1 MRRHRHLHGAFL
13 VSLALSLSATL
24 ALAAG
29 PTVVVEG
36 DLMVV
41 FDVLA
46 TGYDG
51 APVAR
56 VEGDGHLVL
65 RRGDVDWRD
74 TQAVTVLPGVVL
86 ARVAE
91 HGEAA
96 AFMRYATSATAQR
109 SLIEAG
115 LLPAS
120 VTVTDQAG
128 RTFEVAQPV
137 ERLASPYSLA
147 TYLAYGVGAGDRVV
161 MAGFLGARDPAGA
174 AAMTRIDGRF
184 PELSTVQAQEST
196 NVEFIATIAPDIV
209 FGAARSE
216 WIGPVEAIGIPVIVF
231 DGESTEGLKGAMR
244 LAGLLLGPDASARAE
259 AWVAYYDHVLERVAA
274 ATADASG
281 AESVLF
287 TGTKRTTVASGAMY
301 QSALIA
307 AAGGASATAAL
318 PGYWNEVG
326 VEQVLVWNPDLI
338 LVPPY
343 GGASV
348 EAIVDD
354 PEWQLLDAVRA
365 GRVLRV
371 PKLVAPW
378 DTPVPDSVLAVVWL
392 AETLHPGSV
401 TLSCADETDF
411 FYRRFYGY
419 AISPEEV
426 ADLCE
431 R

>member
-1 MRRHRHLHGAFL
+1 MRNPRHPIAPLLVALLLVAATAFA
-13 VSLALSLSATL
+13 SPPTLSVA
-24 ALAAG
+24 ADLAAVAD
-29 PTVVVEG
+29 TLV
-36 DLMVV
+36 D
-41 FDVLA
+41 
-46 TGYDG
+46 GYPG
-51 APVAR
+51 AAPAR
-56 VEGDGHLVL
+56 VEGDAHLDL
-65 RRGDVDWRD
+65 RHGSVDWRD
-74 TQAVTVLPGVVL
+74 ADSVTVIPGVVL
-86 ARVAE
+86 ALGAP
-91 HGEAA
+91 HDDAD
-96 AFMRYATSATAQR
+96 AFLRFATSPAAQR
-109 SLIEAG
+109 LLIEAG
-115 LLPAS
+115 ALPPS

-174 AAMTRIDGRF
+174 AAMERIDARF
-184 PELSTVQAQEST
+184 PELSSVPSQETT
-196 NVEFIATIAPDIV
+196 NVEFIATIAPDVV

-216 WIGPVEAIGIPVIVF
+216 WIGPVEALGIPVIVF
-231 DGESTEGLKGAMR
+231 DGESTEGLRSAMR
-244 LAGLLLGPDASARAE
+244 LTGLLLGPDAAARAE
-259 AWVAYYDHVLERVAA
+259 AWIAYYDHVLERVAA
-274 ATADASG
+274 ATAG
-281 AESVLF
+281 AAAEPQSVLF

-307 AAGGASATAAL
+307 AAGGRSTTAAL
-318 PGYWNEVG
+318 PGHWNEVG
-326 VEQVLVWNPDLI
+326 LEQVLVWNPDLI

-354 PEWQLLDAVRA
+354 VDWQLLDAVRA
-365 GRVLRV
+365 GHVLRV

-392 AETLHPGSV
+392 AEVLHPG
-401 TLSCADETDF
+401 TIDLSCAEEAAF
-411 FYRRFYGY
+411 FYRRFYRY
-419 AISPEEV
+419 AISESEV